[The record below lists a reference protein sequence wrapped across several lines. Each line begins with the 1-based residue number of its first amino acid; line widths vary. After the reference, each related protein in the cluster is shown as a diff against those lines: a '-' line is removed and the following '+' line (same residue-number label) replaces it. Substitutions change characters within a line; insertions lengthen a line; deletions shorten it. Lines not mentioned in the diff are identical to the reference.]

1 MHMSMKKLMDSKT
14 IETELLKVRGDLI
27 IWQNTMIQISN
38 IAMISTDDILGKPFP
53 IWSAIILFLGA
64 IIIGSNKVIGIS
76 LILLGGI
83 WIAWWYKQ
91 NQQRKEYKMLNFL
104 LNSGDKFSL
113 VFYDQD
119 FLKKVTTVLRDI
131 LAENRKDAKVTF
143 NIKDSQFVN
152 SSVIS
157 TLNDGGL

>member
-1 MHMSMKKLMDSKT
+1 MSMKKLMDSKT

-38 IAMISTDDILGKPFP
+38 IAMISTDDILGKQFP

-76 LILLGGI
+76 LILLGVI
-83 WIAWWYKQ
+83 WIEWWYKQ

-113 VFYDQD
+113 VFYDQE

-143 NIKDSQFVN
+143 NIKDSQFMN

>member
-1 MHMSMKKLMDSKT
+1 M
-14 IETELLKVRGDLI
+14 
-27 IWQNTMIQISN
+27 
-38 IAMISTDDILGKPFP
+38 
-53 IWSAIILFLGA
+53 FLGA

-113 VFYDQD
+113 VFYDQE